1 MPINKTVALV
11 GGITMAV
18 LGVAIMLLGM
28 LEFRS
33 FKRMSGMDSSRLITS
48 GIYRYSRNPQ
58 YVGWFLALL
67 RIPFSPLVLLSL
79 FGVSFYALKKL
90 SGREGILFRFFR
102 VNPRRY
108 VMLLFMPL
116 SAVIVYAFFRVVWLE
131 VNVLVTLTTS
141 SVGVFIF
148 LKAIYKALRI

>member
-48 GIYRYSRNPQ
+48 GIYRYLLCFYHFLGSR
-58 YVGWFLALL
+58 
-67 RIPFSPLVLLSL
+67 SMLS
-79 FGVSFYALKKL
+79 K
-90 SGREGILFRFFR
+90 
-102 VNPRRY
+102 
-108 VMLLFMPL
+108 
-116 SAVIVYAFFRVVWLE
+116 
-131 VNVLVTLTTS
+131 S
-141 SVGVFIF
+141 SVEERVFF
-148 LKAIYKALRI
+148 FGSLG

>member
-28 LEFRS
+28 LEFCS

-67 RIPFSPLVLLSL
+67 GIPFSPLVLLSL
-79 FGVSFYALKKL
+79 LGVSFYALKKL

-116 SAVIVYAFFRVVWLE
+116 SAVIVYAFFREVWLE

-141 SVGVFIF
+141 SVGGFSSF
-148 LKAIYKALRI
+148 

>member
-11 GGITMAV
+11 GGINMAV

-67 RIPFSPLVLLSL
+67 GIPFSPLVLLPL
-79 FGVSFYALKKL
+79 LGVSFYALKKL
-90 SGREGILFRFFR
+90 SGRESILFRFFR

-116 SAVIVYAFFRVVWLE
+116 SAVIVYAFFREVWLE
-131 VNVLVTLTTS
+131 VNVLVFFLHTS
-141 SVGVFIF
+141 
-148 LKAIYKALRI
+148 